1 MNERFD
7 RNSRYGQRDRQQ
19 FSPPVRVDEELD
31 VKIEAVGE
39 KGDGVAKKDGFVLF
53 VPNVKEGDY
62 VRVKVTKVLRKVGFA
77 EVVGV
82 ATTPEPQ
89 ESVRAPARETVQERA
104 DEPEEEFQPSE
115 DDSED
120 FGEDGEEADEE
131 PEADEVKEESDEP
144 EESVDEPEADEV
156 KEEADEPEESDEVKE
171 EADEPE
177 EADEVKEESDE
188 PEESV
193 DEPEDDEDKK

>member
-77 EVVGV
+77 EVVGA

-89 ESVRAPARETVQERA
+89 ERRETTRETIQEKTE
-104 DEPEEEFQPSE
+104 EPEEEFQPSE

-120 FGEDGEEADEE
+120 FGEDGEESDEPVE
-131 PEADEVKEESDEP
+131 SDDDEVKEEADEP
-144 EESVDEPEADEV
+144 EESDDEPEADEV
-156 KEEADEPEESDEVKE
+156 KEEADEPEESD
-171 EADEPE
+171 D
-177 EADEVKEESDE
+177 S
-188 PEESV
+188 
-193 DEPEDDEDKK
+193 EDDEDKK